1 MQSLPQNK
9 NNSYRGRK
17 ASNRLMW
24 FKEQELWYSAKDV
37 QLWHPQTRT
46 FCAQKKTS
54 CEVSISKQTEREE
67 MRDPYK
73 AFRRTTPFHCQ

>member
-1 MQSLPQNK
+1 
-9 NNSYRGRK
+9 
-17 ASNRLMW
+17 MW
-24 FKEQELWYSAKDV
+24 FKEQELWYGAKDV